1 MPKTKL
7 ISSMLSVCMSVNLL
21 SSSMIQSTYIVSNAI
36 SLNDMDFTIP
46 QLCGDGA
53 AVLGIAPKLC
63 NSVQRAVVAGSHR
76 NRRYLRHC
84 TDYRMLRCSEDS
96 EEKCN

>member
-36 SLNDMDFTIP
+36 SLNDMDFTIRSGTTDELILNLIGVLKILSLSRRMSRGKLL
-46 QLCGDGA
+46 QL
-53 AVLGIAPKLC
+53 
-63 NSVQRAVVAGSHR
+63 
-76 NRRYLRHC
+76 
-84 TDYRMLRCSEDS
+84 
-96 EEKCN
+96 